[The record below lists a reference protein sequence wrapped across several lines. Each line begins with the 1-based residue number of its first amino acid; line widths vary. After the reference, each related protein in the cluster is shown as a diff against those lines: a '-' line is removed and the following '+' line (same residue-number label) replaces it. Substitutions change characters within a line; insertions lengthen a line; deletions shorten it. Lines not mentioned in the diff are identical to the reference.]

1 MSDLSV
7 GPAPDSDRPVLVVL
21 RALGL
26 GDLLTAVPA
35 LRALSRSCPEHRL
48 VLATPSWLEP
58 VVSLVG
64 GIHTVLPTSGVQA
77 PIGMR
82 AGVADIAVNLHGR
95 GPVSTRLLDALA
107 ARRKIG
113 HREPG
118 WPGPAWQ
125 DGLHERVRWSRLM
138 EAHGM
143 PADPGDISIA
153 RPVLPGALPGSLSGA
168 AVVHVGAAYA
178 SRRWPA
184 DRFAAVARSLSDNG
198 RLVLVSGG
206 AADHSRAAAVVRAA
220 GLPGG
225 ANLAGRLGLAEFAS
239 LIADAGVLVSA
250 DTGAA
255 HLASAYRTPSVV
267 LFGPVPPALW
277 GPPAD
282 GPHIALT
289 GDPHR
294 AGDPFADHPD
304 PALLAV
310 TPADVI
316 AAVDSLGRA
325 G

>member
-1 MSDLSV
+1 MPDASA
-7 GPAPDSDRPVLVVL
+7 GPPADPGRPVLLVL

-35 LRALSRSCPEHRL
+35 FRALNRNCPEHRL
-48 VLATPSWLEP
+48 VLATPDWLEP
-58 VVSLVG
+58 VVDLIG
-64 GIHTVLPTSGVQA
+64 GIHAVLPTSGIQA
-77 PIGMR
+77 PIKMR
-82 AGVADIAVNLHGR
+82 AGEADVVVNLHGR

-118 WPGPAWQ
+118 WAGPTWQ

-138 EAHGM
+138 DAHGM
-143 PADPGDISIA
+143 PADPAEVAIA
-153 RPVLPGALPGSLSGA
+153 RPALPGVVPGA
-168 AVVHVGAAYA
+168 AIVHVGAAYA

-184 DRFAAVARSLSDNG
+184 DRFAAVARALSDDG
-198 RLVLVSGG
+198 RQVLVTGSE
-206 AADHSRAAAVVRAA
+206 ADQTRAAAVVRAA
-220 GLPGG
+220 GLPGR
-225 ANLAGRLGLAEFAS
+225 ANLAGRLGLAEFAG
-239 LIADAGVLVSA
+239 LIADADVVVSA

-267 LFGPVPPALW
+267 LFGPMPPSLW

-289 GDPHR
+289 GDRHR
-294 AGDPFADHPD
+294 TGDPFASQPD

-310 TPADVI
+310 TSADVV
-316 AAVDSLGRA
+316 AAVESLGRPR
-325 G
+325 